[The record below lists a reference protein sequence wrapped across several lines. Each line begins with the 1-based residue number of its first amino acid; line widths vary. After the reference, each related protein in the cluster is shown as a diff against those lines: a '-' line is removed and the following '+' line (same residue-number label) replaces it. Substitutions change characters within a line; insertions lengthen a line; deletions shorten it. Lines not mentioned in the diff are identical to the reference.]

1 MILVPMSSPTEL
13 MAVLDPSI
21 ISSHRYNA
29 LWVLYL
35 VSPKGLETQHS
46 SVGELIL
53 HGANSDP

>member
-1 MILVPMSSPTEL
+1 MILVPMSNPTEL
-13 MAVLDPSI
+13 MAVLDSSTT
-21 ISSHRYNA
+21 SSHTYNA

-53 HGANSDP
+53 HGVNSDP